1 MSRKIVFLFLFG
13 FFSAA
18 VLAQKSERILVASAS
33 DLKFALDSVV
43 VAFKKHDPRS
53 VVVTYG
59 ASGKLFEQIQNGA
72 PFDLYFSADIK
83 YPELLKERGFSASE
97 VYPYGI
103 GHLVLW
109 SRRLD
114 PSREGMKTLLS
125 PSVRKVAIAN
135 PEHAPYGR
143 AAREA
148 LIHHGMLDAVQAR
161 LVIGENISQTAQF
174 ATTGAA
180 DVGIIALSLTL
191 SPTMQKLGGNYWQ
204 IPTSSHQPLLQGTI
218 VTKRAA
224 SNELARAF
232 FDFVKG
238 AEAQAILAYFGFT
251 KP

>member
-1 MSRKIVFLFLFG
+1 MSKKLAFLLLFG
-13 FFSAA
+13 LFSMAA
-18 VLAQKSERILVASAS
+18 LAQKSERILIASAS

-59 ASGKLFEQIQNGA
+59 ASGKLFEQISNSA

-83 YPELLKERGFSASE
+83 YPQLLKERGFAASE

-103 GHLVLW
+103 GHIVLW
-109 SRRLD
+109 SKRLD
-114 PSREGMKTLLS
+114 PSREGMKILLS
-125 PSVRKVAIAN
+125 SSVRKVAIAN

-143 AAREA
+143 AARES
-148 LIHHGMLDAVQAR
+148 LIFHGMLDEVQDR

-180 DVGIIALSLTL
+180 DVGIIALSLAL
-191 SPTMQKLGGNYWQ
+191 SPTMKKLGGYYWQ
-204 IPTSSHQPLLQGTI
+204 IPESSHQPLLQGAI
-218 VTKRAA
+218 ITKRAA
-224 SNELARAF
+224 SNDLARAF
-232 FDFVKG
+232 LDFVKG